1 MYTLTHTSMG
11 KPSLTNEDIATE
23 VARRLKRYENF
34 NFFER
39 FAMFMGTAQLVEISL
54 KQLLHRKFEIEFE
67 RLERLT
73 LGQVAGQLKHLGIR
87 PDFLGFLESVVH
99 YRNHMAHSIL
109 ANQIMLHSLGAGD
122 AYFEQ
127 HELDKGIYELEQLW
141 FLYEWTEDHD
151 SWN

>member
-67 RLERLT
+67 RLTEELLIVRQPT
-73 LGQVAGQLKHLGIR
+73 
-87 PDFLGFLESVVH
+87 FGFGL
-99 YRNHMAHSIL
+99 M
-109 ANQIMLHSLGAGD
+109 D
-122 AYFEQ
+122 
-127 HELDKGIYELEQLW
+127 
-141 FLYEWTEDHD
+141 
-151 SWN
+151 